1 MRQRCPNKMQADLPV
16 GGSMKT
22 SSDSV
27 TSVRKLIIPKC
38 IVRVEGK
45 VDNVGF
51 LTEHKAE
58 QIGLNESEFVFMH
71 GRSGVILDF
80 GRELQ
85 GGLRIVTGYGTN
97 GALVRIR
104 LGESVGECLSDVGK
118 KGSTNDHA
126 LRDVTL
132 PLPMLSDSEILSSG
146 FRFANIELLDEGAEL
161 RLKAI
166 NAVFVHSSRPQT
178 GSFVCSDELINRI
191 YDTAAR
197 TVQLCAQKYI
207 WDGIKRD
214 RLVWVGDLYPEVT
227 ALLSV
232 CDDDGCVADS
242 LDFVKN
248 ETPLP
253 RWMNNYPMYS
263 MWWIMIVEEYYR
275 RTGNLAYVLAQKDYF
290 CGLLHQIDGC
300 IAENGDFDFGGNFV
314 DWPTH
319 GHADEAEGVRCL
331 AKLCAKSARVL
342 ESLYGMDGTLSEKIL
357 AKLSQKDVSVIEKKQ
372 IVALKYLSET
382 PLSEAEKML
391 LTKDGAR
398 GFSTFM
404 SYFLLS
410 AQSDLA
416 DETYALSSL
425 KEYYGGMLRLGAT
438 TFWEDFDIDWEK
450 GNVCPIDRIPQAG
463 EIDVHGDY
471 GRFCYEGYRHSL
483 CHGWSAGVIPF
494 LIGRIL
500 GVTPLE
506 AGYRKVRVAPRLGGL
521 SFIRADIPTPQGILH
536 IECRAQDGKV
546 HTDVK
551 APEGVEIVG

>member
-1 MRQRCPNKMQADLPV
+1 MAGKAA
-16 GGSMKT
+16 T
-22 SSDSV
+22 
-27 TSVRKLIIPKC
+27 TVRELMIPKAV
-38 IVRVEGK
+38 VRVEGK
-45 VDNVGF
+45 VENAAL
-51 LTEHKAE
+51 LTAHRAE
-58 QIGLNESEFVFMH
+58 QIGLNESEYILMQ
-71 GRSGVILDF
+71 GKSGVLLDF
-80 GRELQ
+80 GMELQ

-97 GALVRIR
+97 GARIRIR
-104 LGESVGECLSDVGK
+104 LGESVGECLSDVGE

-126 LRDVTL
+126 LRDVVL
-132 PLPMLSDSEILSSG
+132 PLPMLSDGEYLSSG
-146 FRFANIELLDEGAEL
+146 FRFAHVELLDEGAEL

-166 NAVFVHSSRPQT
+166 NAVFVHSTRAQV
-178 GSFVCSDELINRI
+178 GSFTCSDELINRI
-191 YDTAAR
+191 YATAAR

-214 RLVWVGDLYPEVT
+214 RLVWVGDLYPEVC

-232 CDDDGCVADS
+232 CEDDGCVPDS
-242 LDFVKN
+242 LDFVKA

-275 RTGNLAYVLAQKDYF
+275 RTGNLAYAMAQKDYF
-290 CGLLHQIDGC
+290 YGLLLQIDGC

-319 GHADEAEGVRCL
+319 DHADEPEGVRCL
-331 AKLCAKSARVL
+331 AKLCAKSARAL
-342 ESLYGMDGTLSEKIL
+342 EALYGTDGSLSEKIL
-357 AKLSQKDVSVIEKKQ
+357 RKLSQKDVPVIEKKQ
-372 IVALKYLSET
+372 IVALKHLSGT
-382 PLSEAEKML
+382 PLSDAEKAL
-391 LTKDGAR
+391 LVEGGAS

-416 DETYALSSL
+416 GEEQALASL

-438 TFWEDFDIDWEK
+438 SFWEDFDLDWVK

-471 GRFCYEGYRHSL
+471 GRFCYTGYRHSL

-506 AGYRKVRVAPRLGGL
+506 AGYKKVRIAPRLGGL
-521 SFIRADIPTPQGILH
+521 SYAEADIPTPQGLLH
-536 IECRAQDGKV
+536 VVCRVENGSV
-546 HTDVK
+546 RTTVT
-551 APEGVEIVG
+551 APEGIQVIA